1 MNPEHYDPTLI
12 RPPMHAEEIQ
22 HRGRDISPE
31 KRKSIVKTLRQLH
44 MLEVMAANIY
54 RMQITREPSEL
65 NRELIAAMHNEMTHI
80 QDFRTKLMEYGAHP
94 AFYAFVFWWVGF
106 VMGLGS
112 RILGKK
118 AILKAGI
125 WVESKAVTDYGKIL
139 ESVNWDE
146 QTHAIIAKD
155 RADEQVH
162 IDRWKKLL
170 ESEC

>member
-1 MNPEHYDPTLI
+1 MKPENYDPSLI
-12 RPPMHAEEIQ
+12 RPPVYTNDIQ
-22 HRGRDISPE
+22 HRGRDFLPD
-31 KRKSIVKTLRQLH
+31 KRKKVIKTLRQLH

-54 RMQITREPSEL
+54 RMQITKEPSEL

-139 ESVNWDE
+139 ESLDWDE
-146 QTHAIIAKD
+146 PTRAVIAKD
-155 RADEQVH
+155 RADEEIH
-162 IDRWKKLL
+162 IDRWKNLL
-170 ESEC
+170 DR